1 MTSDKLSSLTR
12 TAPVLSLLLV
22 ATILFVGPL
31 ATVQQTASSTTALTD
46 EEEDVLETQDTAT
59 ENLTEEDRDVN
70 GIEFTPRW
78 GDISTLEPDSIDVL
92 FADCLEDEFAVSS
105 QFVFETSDVIASQS
119 FPVAFEDDDDETA
132 MSWLAVVENTH
143 GTEDKAASIGV
154 ICASE
159 NGGDDDDNDGNI
171 DVSTKTTIKNIIK
184 NFIRVENNEI
194 VNLNNIINIRQ
205 QIIQNAMQILSIT
218 GNNNTVSQ
226 VINQAATQIANVNAT
241 TPTEIQQ
248 IIDQNAEQQGVISGT
263 GNQTS
268 LSQMIEQE
276 AAQQA
281 DVTEGGEGGATD
293 IDQAIDQGA
302 EQAANVT
309 EEEEE
314 GGATDIDQAID
325 QGAEQAANV
334 TEGGEGGATDIDQGI
349 DQGAEQAANVTEG
362 GEGGATDIDQAIDQ
376 GAEQAANVTD
386 GGGAG
391 TSIIEQLIQERAQQ
405 QAQVDEQQQQ
415 QEQPVEGG
423 ATDIDQAIGQNASQQ
438 AQVNDEGEVSENSTG
453 D

>member
-70 GIEFTPRW
+70 GLEFTPRW

-159 NGGDDDDNDGNI
+159 NGGDDDDDDNDGNI

-218 GNNNTVSQ
+218 
-226 VINQAATQIANVNAT
+226 
-241 TPTEIQQ
+241 
-248 IIDQNAEQQGVISGT
+248 VISGT

-268 LSQMIEQE
+268 LSQLIEQD

-281 DVTEGGEGGATD
+281 DVTEGGEEGGATD
-293 IDQAIDQGA
+293 IDQAIGQDA

-309 EEEEE
+309 EGGEE
-314 GGATDIDQAID
+314 GGATDIDQAIGQD
-325 QGAEQAANV
+325 AEQAANV
-334 TEGGEGGATDIDQGI
+334 TEGGE
-349 DQGAEQAANVTEG
+349 
-362 GEGGATDIDQAIDQ
+362 EGGA
-376 GAEQAANVTD
+376 
-386 GGGAG
+386 AG
-391 TSIIEQLIQERAQQ
+391 TSVEQLIQERAQQ
-405 QAQVDEQQQQ
+405 QAQVDEQQQ
-415 QEQPVEGG
+415 QPVEGG

-438 AQVNDEGEVSENSTG
+438 AQVDDEGEVP
-453 D
+453 

>member
-70 GIEFTPRW
+70 GLEFTPRW

-159 NGGDDDDNDGNI
+159 NGGDDDDDDNDGNI

-248 IIDQNAEQQGVISGT
+248 IIDQNAQQQGVISGT

-268 LSQMIEQE
+268 LSQLIEQD

-281 DVTEGGEGGATD
+281 DVTEGGEEGGATD
-293 IDQAIDQGA
+293 IDQAIGQDA

-309 EEEEE
+309 EGGEE
-314 GGATDIDQAID
+314 GGATDIDQAIGQD
-325 QGAEQAANV
+325 AEQAANV
-334 TEGGEGGATDIDQGI
+334 TEGGEEGGATDIDQAIGQ
-349 DQGAEQAANVTEG
+349 DAEQAANVTEG
-362 GEGGATDIDQAIDQ
+362 GEEGGA
-376 GAEQAANVTD
+376 
-386 GGGAG
+386 AG
-391 TSIIEQLIQERAQQ
+391 TSVEQLIQERAQQ

-415 QEQPVEGG
+415 QQQQPVEGG

-438 AQVNDEGEVSENSTG
+438 AQVDDEGEVP
-453 D
+453 

>member
-31 ATVQQTASSTTALTD
+31 ATIQQTASSTTALTD

-59 ENLTEEDRDVN
+59 ENLTEEDRDIN

-119 FPVAFEDDDDETA
+119 FPVAFEEDDDETA

-159 NGGDDDDNDGNI
+159 NDGDDDDDNDGNI

-248 IIDQNAEQQGVISGT
+248 IIDQNAQQQGVISGT

-268 LSQMIEQE
+268 LSQLIEQD
-276 AAQQA
+276 AAQQ
-281 DVTEGGEGGATD
+281 
-293 IDQAIDQGA
+293 
-302 EQAANVT
+302 ANVT
-309 EEEEE
+309 EE
-314 GGATDIDQAID
+314 
-325 QGAEQAANV
+325 
-334 TEGGEGGATDIDQGI
+334 GEGGATDIDQGI

-362 GEGGATDIDQAIDQ
+362 GEEGGAT
-376 GAEQAANVTD
+376 
-386 GGGAG
+386 G
-391 TSIIEQLIQERAQQ
+391 TSVEQLIQERAQQ

-415 QEQPVEGG
+415 QQQPVEGG

-438 AQVNDEGEVSENSTG
+438 AQVNDEGEVPENST
-453 D
+453 DD

>member
-1 MTSDKLSSLTR
+1 MTFDKLSSLTR

-31 ATVQQTASSTTALTD
+31 ATVQQTALSTTTLTD

-119 FPVAFEDDDDETA
+119 FPVAFEGDDDETA

-159 NGGDDDDNDGNI
+159 NGGDDDDDDNDGNI

-184 NFIRVENNEI
+184 NFIRVENNQI

-268 LSQMIEQE
+268 LSQLIEQN

-293 IDQAIDQGA
+293 IDQGIGQD
-302 EQAANVT
+302 
-309 EEEEE
+309 
-314 GGATDIDQAID
+314 
-325 QGAEQAANV
+325 AEQAANV
-334 TEGGEGGATDIDQGI
+334 TEGGEGGA
-349 DQGAEQAANVTEG
+349 
-362 GEGGATDIDQAIDQ
+362 
-376 GAEQAANVTD
+376 
-386 GGGAG
+386 AG
-391 TSIIEQLIQERAQQ
+391 TSIEQLIQERAQQ

-415 QEQPVEGG
+415 QQQQLGEGG

-438 AQVNDEGEVSENSTG
+438 AQVNDEGEVP
-453 D
+453 

>member
-132 MSWLAVVENTH
+132 MTWIAVVENTH
-143 GTEDKAASIGV
+143 STDEKAASIGV

-159 NGGDDDDNDGNI
+159 NDGDDDDDYDI
-171 DVSTKTTIKNIIK
+171 DYSTKTTINNIVK
-184 NFIRVENNEI
+184 NFIRVENNQI

-205 QIIQNAMQILSIT
+205 QIVQNAIQVLTIT
-218 GNNNTVSQ
+218 GNNNTVNQ

-241 TPTEIQQ
+241 SPTEIQE
-248 IIDQNAEQQGVISGT
+248 IIDQSAQQQGVISGT
-263 GNQTS
+263 GNETN
-268 LSQMIEQE
+268 LSQAIEQE
-276 AAQQA
+276 AAQA
-281 DVTEGGEGGATD
+281 ANVTEVEDGATD
-293 IDQAIDQGA
+293 IDQTIEQDA
-302 EQAANVT
+302 EQQAANVT
-309 EEEEE
+309 EVE
-314 GGATDIDQAID
+314 
-325 QGAEQAANV
+325 
-334 TEGGEGGATDIDQGI
+334 
-349 DQGAEQAANVTEG
+349 
-362 GEGGATDIDQAIDQ
+362 
-376 GAEQAANVTD
+376 D
-386 GGGAG
+386 G
-391 TSIIEQLIQERAQQ
+391 
-405 QAQVDEQQQQ
+405 
-415 QEQPVEGG
+415 
-423 ATDIDQAIGQNASQQ
+423 
-438 AQVNDEGEVSENSTG
+438 
-453 D
+453 

>member
-1 MTSDKLSSLTR
+1 MTSNKLSSLTR

-205 QIIQNAMQILSIT
+205 QIIQNAMQILSVT

-248 IIDQNAEQQGVISGT
+248 IIDQNAQQQGVISGT

-268 LSQMIEQE
+268 LSQLIEQD

-281 DVTEGGEGGATD
+281 NVTEGG
-293 IDQAIDQGA
+293 
-302 EQAANVT
+302 
-309 EEEEE
+309 EE

-334 TEGGEGGATDIDQGI
+334 TEGGEEGGATDIDQGI
-349 DQGAEQAANVTEG
+349 GQEAEQAANVTEE
-362 GEGGATDIDQAIDQ
+362 GEGGA
-376 GAEQAANVTD
+376 
-386 GGGAG
+386 AG
-391 TSIIEQLIQERAQQ
+391 TSIEQLIQERAQQ

-415 QEQPVEGG
+415 QQQQQPVEGG
-423 ATDIDQAIGQNASQQ
+423 TTDIDQAIGQNASQQ
-438 AQVNDEGEVSENSTG
+438 AQVNDEGEVPENITG

>member
-159 NGGDDDDNDGNI
+159 NGGDDDDDDNDGNI

-184 NFIRVENNEI
+184 NFIRVENNQI

-205 QIIQNAMQILSIT
+205 QIIQNAMQILSVT

-248 IIDQNAEQQGVISGT
+248 IIDQNAQQQGVISGT

-268 LSQMIEQE
+268 LSQLIEQD
-276 AAQQA
+276 AAQQ
-281 DVTEGGEGGATD
+281 
-293 IDQAIDQGA
+293 
-302 EQAANVT
+302 ANVT
-309 EEEEE
+309 EE
-314 GGATDIDQAID
+314 
-325 QGAEQAANV
+325 
-334 TEGGEGGATDIDQGI
+334 GEGGATDIDQGI
-349 DQGAEQAANVTEG
+349 GQEAEQAANVTEE
-362 GEGGATDIDQAIDQ
+362 GEGGA
-376 GAEQAANVTD
+376 
-386 GGGAG
+386 AG
-391 TSIIEQLIQERAQQ
+391 TSIEQLIQERAQQ

-415 QEQPVEGG
+415 QQQQPVEGG
-423 ATDIDQAIGQNASQQ
+423 ATDIDQGIGQNASQQ
-438 AQVNDEGEVSENSTG
+438 AQVNDEGEVP
-453 D
+453 

>member
-159 NGGDDDDNDGNI
+159 NGGDDDDDDNDGNI

-184 NFIRVENNEI
+184 NFIRVENNQI

-248 IIDQNAEQQGVISGT
+248 IIDQNAQQQGVISGT

-268 LSQMIEQE
+268 LSQLIEQD

-281 DVTEGGEGGATD
+281 NVTEGG
-293 IDQAIDQGA
+293 
-302 EQAANVT
+302 
-309 EEEEE
+309 EE
-314 GGATDIDQAID
+314 GGATDIDQAIGQD
-325 QGAEQAANV
+325 AEQAANV
-334 TEGGEGGATDIDQGI
+334 TEGGEEGGATDIDQAIGQ
-349 DQGAEQAANVTEG
+349 DAEQAANVTEG
-362 GEGGATDIDQAIDQ
+362 GEEGGA
-376 GAEQAANVTD
+376 
-386 GGGAG
+386 AG
-391 TSIIEQLIQERAQQ
+391 TSVEQLIRERAQQ

-415 QEQPVEGG
+415 QQQPIEGG

-438 AQVNDEGEVSENSTG
+438 AQVDDEGEVP
-453 D
+453 

>member
-1 MTSDKLSSLTR
+1 MTSSKLSSLTR

-119 FPVAFEDDDDETA
+119 FPVAFEGDDDETA

-159 NGGDDDDNDGNI
+159 NGGDDDDDDNDGNI

-184 NFIRVENNEI
+184 NFIRVENNQI

-268 LSQMIEQE
+268 LSQLIEQN

-293 IDQAIDQGA
+293 IDQGIGQD
-302 EQAANVT
+302 
-309 EEEEE
+309 
-314 GGATDIDQAID
+314 
-325 QGAEQAANV
+325 AEQAANV

-349 DQGAEQAANVTEG
+349 GQDAEQAANVTEG
-362 GEGGATDIDQAIDQ
+362 GEGGA
-376 GAEQAANVTD
+376 
-386 GGGAG
+386 AG
-391 TSIIEQLIQERAQQ
+391 TSIEQLIQERAQQ

-415 QEQPVEGG
+415 QQQQPGEGG

-438 AQVNDEGEVSENSTG
+438 AQVNDEGEVP
-453 D
+453 

>member
-1 MTSDKLSSLTR
+1 MTSNKLSSLTR
-12 TAPVLSLLLV
+12 IAPVLSLLLV

-159 NGGDDDDNDGNI
+159 NGDDDDDDDNDGNI
-171 DVSTKTTIKNIIK
+171 DVSTKITIKNIIK

-218 GNNNTVSQ
+218 GNNNTVRQ
-226 VINQAATQIANVNAT
+226 RINQAATHIANVNAT

-248 IIDQNAEQQGVISGT
+248 IIDQNAQQQGVISGT

-268 LSQMIEQE
+268 LSQLIEQD

-281 DVTEGGEGGATD
+281 NVTEEEEGGATD

-309 EEEEE
+309 EEEE
-314 GGATDIDQAID
+314 
-325 QGAEQAANV
+325 
-334 TEGGEGGATDIDQGI
+334 
-349 DQGAEQAANVTEG
+349 
-362 GEGGATDIDQAIDQ
+362 GGATDIDQAIDQ

-386 GGGAG
+386 GGGPD
-391 TSIIEQLIQERAQQ
+391 TSIIDQLIQERAQQ

-415 QEQPVEGG
+415 QPGEGG

-438 AQVNDEGEVSENSTG
+438 AQVNDGGEVLGNSTG

>member
-159 NGGDDDDNDGNI
+159 NGGDDDDDDNDGNI

-184 NFIRVENNEI
+184 NFIRVENNQI

-268 LSQMIEQE
+268 LSQLIEQN

-293 IDQAIDQGA
+293 IDQGIGQ
-302 EQAANVT
+302 E
-309 EEEEE
+309 
-314 GGATDIDQAID
+314 
-325 QGAEQAANV
+325 AEQAANV

-349 DQGAEQAANVTEG
+349 GQEAEQAANVTEG
-362 GEGGATDIDQAIDQ
+362 GEGGA
-376 GAEQAANVTD
+376 
-386 GGGAG
+386 AG
-391 TSIIEQLIQERAQQ
+391 TSIEQLIQERAQQ

-415 QEQPVEGG
+415 QQQQPVEGG

-438 AQVNDEGEVSENSTG
+438 AQVNDEGEVPENSTG

>member
-1 MTSDKLSSLTR
+1 MTSNKLSSLTR
-12 TAPVLSLLLV
+12 IAPVLSLLLV

-78 GDISTLEPDSIDVL
+78 GEISTIEPDSIDVL
-92 FADCLEDEFAVSS
+92 FADCQEDEFAVSGL
-105 QFVFETSDVIASQS
+105 FIFETSDLIASQS
-119 FPVAFEDDDDETA
+119 FPVAFEDDDGETA
-132 MSWLAVVENTH
+132 MTWITVVKNT
-143 GTEDKAASIGV
+143 DNSDDQAASIGV

-159 NGGDDDDNDGNI
+159 NDGDGDDDNDGDNI
-171 DVSTKTTIKNIIK
+171 DITTKTVIKNIIK
-184 NFIRVENNEI
+184 KFIRVENNEI

-248 IIDQNAEQQGVISGT
+248 IIDQNAQQQGVISGT

-281 DVTEGGEGGATD
+281 NVTGEEEEEGVSPD
-293 IDQAIDQGA
+293 IDQGIEQGA

-309 EEEEE
+309 GGFGAGE
-314 GGATDIDQAID
+314 GASIDQA
-325 QGAEQAANV
+325 
-334 TEGGEGGATDIDQGI
+334 
-349 DQGAEQAANVTEG
+349 
-362 GEGGATDIDQAIDQ
+362 
-376 GAEQAANVTD
+376 
-386 GGGAG
+386 
-391 TSIIEQLIQERAQQ
+391 LQERAQQ
-405 QAQVDEQQQQ
+405 QAQAE
-415 QEQPVEGG
+415 
-423 ATDIDQAIGQNASQQ
+423 
-438 AQVNDEGEVSENSTG
+438 
-453 D
+453 